1 MASVTIV
8 ASERMPRSGAKRDL
22 RAALRRSERR
32 RGLRAA
38 ALLAPLAIFMLLCFF
53 APIALLLARG
63 FTDREVSEA
72 WPATAAALRE
82 WSGASVPD
90 ARLVATFIEELKM
103 SQRQGTM
110 LAAANRLNH
119 GLPGSRTLLMRTAD
133 ALAALNRTVS
143 VDELVAIDARWA
155 QPDIWAVMRQAAGPL
170 TSFYILAAVDLHLDA
185 EDRLRAAPSAQG
197 VFISVFARTFWISAV
212 VAALCALLGYP
223 VAYVLSSLPERLAHP
238 LLVLVLLPFW
248 TSVLVR
254 TTAWM
259 VLLQDQGLVNGM
271 LLDLGL
277 LSEPLQLIYNRA
289 GVYVALTH
297 VLLPYFVLPLYAV
310 MKRISPVTTRAA
322 LSLGATPAQA
332 FWRVYFV
339 QTLPGAAAGALTV
352 FVLALGY
359 YITPALVGGAGDQ
372 MISYFI
378 AFFTNQSLNWGMAA
392 ALSVLLLVTT
402 SVLLAFCNRLAG
414 RRELALRA

>member
-1 MASVTIV
+1 MVI
-8 ASERMPRSGAKRDL
+8 
-22 RAALRRSERR
+22 
-32 RGLRAA
+32 
-38 ALLAPLAIFMLLCFF
+38 CFF
-53 APIALLLARG
+53 APIALLLVRG

-72 WPATAAALRE
+72 WPTTAAALRE
-82 WSGASVPD
+82 WRGTDVPD
-90 ARLVATFIEELKM
+90 APIVDTFVAELVA
-103 SQRQGTM
+103 SQRKGTM
-110 LAAANRLNH
+110 VAAANRLNH
-119 GLPGSRTLLMRTAD
+119 ALPGSRTLLMRTAE
-133 ALAALNRTVS
+133 ALAASPSTS
-143 VDELVAIDARWA
+143 SIDELAAIDARWK
-155 QPDIWAVMRQAAGPL
+155 QPETWAVMRQATGPL
-170 TSFYILAAVDLHLDA
+170 TSFYIQAAVD
-185 EDRLRAAPSAQG
+185 P
-197 VFISVFARTFWISAV
+197 VFIAVFARTFWISAV

-223 VAYVLSSLPERLAHP
+223 VAYLLSSLPERIAHP

-259 VLLQDQGLVNGM
+259 VLLQDHGLVNGM

-277 LSEPLQLIYNRA
+277 LNEPLQLIYNRA
-289 GVYVALTH
+289 GVYIALTH

-310 MKRISPVTTRAA
+310 MKRISPVITRAA

-339 QTLPGAAAGALTV
+339 QTLPGATAGALIV

-392 ALSVLLLVTT
+392 ALSVLLLITT
-402 SVLLAFCNRLAG
+402 LLLLVFCSRLSG
-414 RRELALRA
+414 RRELALR

>member
-1 MASVTIV
+1 MASVTIA
-8 ASERMPRSGAKRDL
+8 ASDSMPSEEVRDL

-38 ALLAPLAIFMLLCFF
+38 ALLAPLAIFMVACFF
-53 APIALLLARG
+53 APIALMLANG

-82 WSGASVPD
+82 WHGTGVPD
-90 ARLVATFIEELKM
+90 APIIATFIDEVVA
-103 SQRQGTM
+103 SQRKGTM
-110 LAAANRLNH
+110 IPAANRLNH
-119 GLPGSRTLLMRTAD
+119 ALPGSRTLLVRTAE
-133 ALAALNRTVS
+133 ALAASPSTS
-143 VDELVAIDARWA
+143 SIDELAAIDARWK
-155 QPDIWAVMRQAAGPL
+155 QPETWVVMRQSTGPL
-170 TSFYILAAVDLHLDA
+170 TGFYIRAAVD
-185 EDRLRAAPSAQG
+185 P
-197 VFISVFARTFWISAV
+197 VFVAVFARTFWISAV

-223 VAYVLSSLPERLAHP
+223 LAYVLSSLPERIAHP

-271 LLDLGL
+271 LMDLGL
-277 LSEPLQLIYNRA
+277 LSEPLQLIYNRV
-289 GVYVALTH
+289 GVYIALTH

-310 MKRISPVTTRAA
+310 MKRIPPTITRAA

-339 QTLPGAAAGALTV
+339 QTLPGAAAGVLTV

-402 SVLLAFCNRLAG
+402 LVLLVFCSRLAG
-414 RRELALRA
+414 RRELALR

>member
-1 MASVTIV
+1 MASVTIAV
-8 ASERMPRSGAKRDL
+8 SESMARTEERQDL

-32 RGLRAA
+32 RGLLAA
-38 ALLAPLAIFMLLCFF
+38 ALIAPLAIFMVACFF
-53 APIALLLARG
+53 VPIALLLARG
-63 FTDREVSEA
+63 FIDGEVRTA
-72 WPATAAALRE
+72 WPATAVALRE
-82 WSGASVPD
+82 WDGHDLPD
-90 ARLVATFIEELKM
+90 PLIVATFLEELAA
-103 SQRQGTM
+103 SRRNGTL
-110 LAAANRLNH
+110 LAAANRLNYAR
-119 GLPGSRTLLMRTAD
+119 PGSRTLLVRTGEALPSMRTASPID
-133 ALAALNRTVS
+133 TLA
-143 VDELVAIDARWA
+143 EIDARW
-155 QPDIWAVMRQAAGPL
+155 QQRETWAVIRQAAGPL

-185 EDRLRAAPSAQG
+185 EDNVRAPPADRG
-197 VFISVFARTFWISAV
+197 VFVGVFMRTFWISAV
-212 VAALCALLGYP
+212 VAVFCALLGYP
-223 VAYVLSSLPERLAHP
+223 LAYLLSSLPERVAHP

-259 VLLQDQGLVNGM
+259 VLLQDHGLVNGALM
-271 LLDLGL
+271 DLGL

-289 GVYVALTH
+289 GVYIALTH

-339 QTLPGAAAGALTV
+339 QTLPGAAAGTLTV

-402 SVLLAFCNRLAG
+402 LVLLVFCSRLSG
-414 RRELALRA
+414 RRELALR

>member
-1 MASVTIV
+1 MASVTM
-8 ASERMPRSGAKRDL
+8 AMSDSAARREEQRDL

-32 RGLRAA
+32 RGLLAA
-38 ALLAPLAIFMLLCFF
+38 ALLSPLAIFMLACFF
-53 APIALLLARG
+53 APIAMLLAQG
-63 FTDREVSEA
+63 FTDREVREA
-72 WPATAAALRE
+72 WPATAAALRDGQG
-82 WSGASVPD
+82 SDLPSPQI
-90 ARLVATFIEELKM
+90 VATFIEELA
-103 SQRQGTM
+103 SSRRNGT
-110 LAAANRLNH
+110 LHAAANRLNH
-119 GLPGSRTLLMRTAD
+119 ALPGLRTLLIRTAEALPLARSEKPID
-133 ALAALNRTVS
+133 ALAT
-143 VDELVAIDARWA
+143 IDARWK
-155 QPDIWAVMRQAAGPL
+155 QPRTWAVIRQAAGPL
-170 TSFYILAAVDLHLDA
+170 TSFYVLAAVDLHLDA
-185 EDRLRAAPSAQG
+185 QDRVHASPAGQR
-197 VFISVFARTFWISAV
+197 VFISVFLRTFWISAI

-223 VAYVLSSLPERLAHP
+223 VAYLLSNLPESVAHP

-271 LLDLGL
+271 LLDLRL

-289 GVYVALTH
+289 GVYIALTH

-310 MKRISPVTTRAA
+310 MKRIPPTTTRAA

-332 FWRVYFV
+332 FWRVYFS

-402 SVLLAFCNRLAG
+402 LVLLVFCSRLSG
-414 RRELALRA
+414 RRELALR

>member
-1 MASVTIV
+1 MASVTIAV
-8 ASERMPRSGAKRDL
+8 SDSMARSEERQDL

-32 RGLRAA
+32 RGLLAA
-38 ALLAPLAIFMLLCFF
+38 ALIAPLAIFLLACFF
-53 APIALLLARG
+53 VPVALLLARG
-63 FTDREVSEA
+63 FSDGEVPAA
-72 WPATAAALRE
+72 WPATAAAMRE
-82 WSGASVPD
+82 WGGPGLPD
-90 ARLVATFIEELKM
+90 ASTVATFVDELAA
-103 SQRQGTM
+103 SRRSGTL
-110 LAAANRLNH
+110 LAAANRLNYA
-119 GLPGSRTLLMRTAD
+119 LPGSRTLLVRTVEALPSMPDGAPID
-133 ALAALNRTVS
+133 ALA
-143 VDELVAIDARWA
+143 AIDARWK
-155 QPDIWAVMRQAAGPL
+155 QPETWAAIRQAAGPL
-170 TSFYILAAVDLHLDA
+170 TSFYILAAVDLQQDA
-185 EDRLRAAPSAQG
+185 QDRMRAAPAEQG
-197 VFISVFARTFWISAV
+197 VFVGVFMRTFWISAV
-212 VAALCALLGYP
+212 VAVLCALLGYP
-223 VAYVLSSLPERLAHP
+223 LAYLLSSLREGIAHP

-271 LLDLGL
+271 LMHLGL

-289 GVYVALTH
+289 GVYIALTH

-310 MKRISPVTTRAA
+310 MKRISPVTMRAA

-332 FWRVYFV
+332 FWRIYFV

-402 SVLLAFCNRLAG
+402 LVLLVFCSSLSG
-414 RRELALRA
+414 RRELALR

>member
-1 MASVTIV
+1 MATVTIV
-8 ASERMPRSGAKRDL
+8 ASESMARSEEVQDL

-38 ALLAPLAIFMLLCFF
+38 ALLAPLAIVMVVCFF
-53 APIALLLARG
+53 APIALLLVRG

-72 WPATAAALRE
+72 WPVTAAALRE
-82 WSGASVPD
+82 WHGTDVPD
-90 ARLVATFIEELKM
+90 ASIVDTFVAELVESHRK
-103 SQRQGTM
+103 GTM
-110 LAAANRLNH
+110 VAAANRLNH
-119 GLPGSRTLLMRTAD
+119 ALPGSRTLVMRTAE
-133 ALAALNRTVS
+133 ALAAS
-143 VDELVAIDARWA
+143 PGASSIDELAEIDARWK
-155 QPDIWAVMRQAAGPL
+155 QPETWAVMRQATGPL
-170 TSFYILAAVDLHLDA
+170 TSFYIRAAVD
-185 EDRLRAAPSAQG
+185 P
-197 VFISVFARTFWISAV
+197 VFIAVFARTFWISAV
-212 VAALCALLGYP
+212 VAVLCALLGYP
-223 VAYVLSSLPERLAHP
+223 VAYLLSSLPERIAHP

-259 VLLQDQGLVNGM
+259 VLLQDHGLVNGM

-289 GVYVALTH
+289 GVYIALTH

-332 FWRVYFV
+332 FWRVYLV
-339 QTLPGAAAGALTV
+339 QTLPGAAAGVLTV

-402 SVLLAFCNRLAG
+402 LVLLVFCSRLAG
-414 RRELALRA
+414 RRELALR

>member
-1 MASVTIV
+1 MATVTISVSDSMASGE
-8 ASERMPRSGAKRDL
+8 ERQDL

-32 RGLRAA
+32 RGLLAA
-38 ALLAPLAIFMLLCFF
+38 ALLMPLAIFMLACFF
-53 APIALLLARG
+53 APIAVLLARA
-63 FTDREVSEA
+63 FTDREVPDA
-72 WPATAAALRE
+72 WPVTAAALRE
-82 WSGASVPD
+82 RQSSGLPD
-90 ARLVATFIEELKM
+90 REIVTKFVEELAA
-103 SQRQGTM
+103 SRRNGT
-110 LAAANRLNH
+110 LLPAANRLNH
-119 GLPGSRTLLMRTAD
+119 ALPGSRTLLVRTAEALPATSSD
-133 ALAALNRTVS
+133 APIDVLAN
-143 VDELVAIDARWA
+143 IDARWLA
-155 QPDIWAVMRQAAGPL
+155 PQTWAVIRQAAGPL
-170 TSFYILAAVDLHLDA
+170 TSFYVLAAVDLHLDA
-185 EDRLRAAPSAQG
+185 GDRVHASPAGQR
-197 VFISVFARTFWISAV
+197 VFISVFLRTFWISAV
-212 VAALCALLGYP
+212 VAALCAVLGYP
-223 VAYVLSSLPERLAHP
+223 LAYLLSSLPERIAHP

-259 VLLQDQGLVNGM
+259 VLLQDQGLMNGM
-271 LLDLGL
+271 LRDLGL

-289 GVYVALTH
+289 GVYIALTH

-332 FWRVYFV
+332 FWRVYFA

-378 AFFTNQSLNWGMAA
+378 AFFTNQTLNWGMAA
-392 ALSVLLLVTT
+392 ALSMLLLVTT
-402 SVLLAFCNRLAG
+402 SLLLVFCSRLSG
-414 RRELALRA
+414 RRELALR

>member
-8 ASERMPRSGAKRDL
+8 AGESMPRSEETGDL
-22 RAALRRSERR
+22 RAALRRGELRR
-32 RGLRAA
+32 SLRAA
-38 ALLAPLAIFMLLCFF
+38 ALLAPLTVFMVVCFF

-63 FTDREVSEA
+63 FTDHEVSKA
-72 WPATAAALRE
+72 WPATAEALRE
-82 WSGASVPD
+82 WHGAGSPD
-90 ARLVATFIEELKM
+90 ATIIHTFIEELVA
-103 SQRQGTM
+103 SRRNGT
-110 LAAANRLNH
+110 LVAAANRLNH
-119 GLPGSRTLLMRTAD
+119 ALAGSRSLLLRTAD
-133 ALAALNRTVS
+133 ALAASDSAASTDAL
-143 VDELVAIDARWA
+143 AAFDARWQ
-155 QPDIWAVMRQAAGPL
+155 QPEIWAVMRQAAGPL
-170 TSFYILAAVDLHLDA
+170 TSFYILASVDLHLDSTG
-185 EDRLRAAPSAQG
+185 ELRSAPEGQG
-197 VFISVFARTFWISAV
+197 VFIAVFARTFWISAV
-212 VAALCALLGYP
+212 VAALCAVLGYP
-223 VAYVLSSLPERLAHP
+223 VAYVLSNLPERIAHP

-259 VLLQDQGLVNGM
+259 VMLQDQGLVNG
-271 LLDLGL
+271 LLMDLGL
-277 LSEPLQLIYNRA
+277 SGEPLQLIYNRV
-289 GVYVALTH
+289 GVYIALTH

-332 FWRVYFV
+332 FRRVYFA

-402 SVLLAFCNRLAG
+402 TLLLVFCSRLAG
-414 RRELALRA
+414 RRELALR

>member
-1 MASVTIV
+1 MASITIA
-8 ASERMPRSGAKRDL
+8 ASDSMPRSEVQDL
-22 RAALRRSERR
+22 RAALRHSERR

-38 ALLAPLAIFMLLCFF
+38 ALLAPLAIFMIACFF
-53 APIALLLARG
+53 APIAMLLARG

-72 WPATAAALRE
+72 WPATAAALRK
-82 WSGASVPD
+82 WHGAGVPD
-90 ARLVATFIEELKM
+90 ASIVATFIDEVVV
-103 SQRQGTM
+103 SQRKGTM
-110 LAAANRLNH
+110 IPAANRLNH
-119 GLPGSRTLLMRTAD
+119 ALPGSRTLLVRTAE
-133 ALAALNRTVS
+133 ALAASPGTSSL
-143 VDELVAIDARWA
+143 DELAAVDARWK
-155 QPDIWAVMRQAAGPL
+155 QPETWAVMRQATGPL
-170 TSFYILAAVDLHLDA
+170 TSFYLRAAVD
-185 EDRLRAAPSAQG
+185 P
-197 VFISVFARTFWISAV
+197 VFIAVFARTFWISAI

-223 VAYVLSSLPERLAHP
+223 VAYVLSSLPERIAHP

-259 VLLQDQGLVNGM
+259 VLLQDRGLVNGM
-271 LLDLGL
+271 LLDLGI
-277 LSEPLQLIYNRA
+277 LSEPLQMIYNRA
-289 GVYVALTH
+289 GVYIALTH

-310 MKRISPVTTRAA
+310 MKRISPLTTRAA
-322 LSLGATPAQA
+322 LSLGATPVQA

-339 QTLPGAAAGALTV
+339 QTLPGAAAGVLTV

-402 SVLLAFCNRLAG
+402 MVLLVFCSRLAG
-414 RRELALRA
+414 RRELALR